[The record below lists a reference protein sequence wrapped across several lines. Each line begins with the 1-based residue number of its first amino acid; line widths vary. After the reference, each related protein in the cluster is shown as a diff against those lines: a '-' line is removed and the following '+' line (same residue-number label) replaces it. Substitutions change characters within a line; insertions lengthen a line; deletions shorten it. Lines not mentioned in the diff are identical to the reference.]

1 MLGCLACSADLYCE
15 EGRVLVRRRA
25 QPGAADE
32 VSDWKAKVDAF
43 FGSYLCHFEVNP
55 EKVEASVQSSNSC
68 QTAGEVKVYKDIE
81 QPSSLRDNMASLSLI
96 EESTTIASYSLCD
109 GLQVFVCQGDITK
122 QHADALVNAANQDLE
137 HSAGVAAA
145 LSRAG
150 GPEIQRESDELVK
163 CFGKIPIG
171 ETVVTTGGNLKCK
184 KLLHAVVPVGGKAS
198 KRDKMLLEKTV
209 HSALKFSE
217 IMEFQSIAIPCIS
230 SGVSGVPLTVCTEAI
245 VAAVKDFGSVGGRN
259 TAHIYICIDSLL
271 YIYIYITSNTI
282 FDCCLC
288 RHLMLSK
295 LTNSLKK
302 SKIQVSLEY

>member
-1 MLGCLACSADLYCE
+1 SPRCFNESGMAVVVGELS
-15 EGRVLVRRRA
+15 LVHAR
-25 QPGAADE
+25 
-32 VSDWKAKVDAF
+32 
-43 FGSYLCHFEVNP
+43 LL
-55 EKVEASVQSSNSC
+55 
-68 QTAGEVKVYKDIE
+68 DIE
-81 QPSSLRDNMASLSLI
+81 QPSSLHDNIASLSLS

-163 CFGKIPIG
+163 CFGKISIG

-184 KLLHAVVPVGGKAS
+184 KLLHAVGPIGGKPS

-230 SGVSGVPLTVCTEAI
+230 SGVSGVPLTVVKSVKPLVHNVSPSQFSHTFTHKHSLKRKKNNCLSFLVWIDTRQSFWTGTLRFPQ
-245 VAAVKDFGSVGGRN
+245 VAFSS
-259 TAHIYICIDSLL
+259 AHCNLE
-271 YIYIYITSNTI
+271 
-282 FDCCLC
+282 
-288 RHLMLSK
+288 K
-295 LTNSLKK
+295 LTLYLLPPKF
-302 SKIQVSLEY
+302 L

>member
-1 MLGCLACSADLYCE
+1 KKKKK
-15 EGRVLVRRRA
+15 RLV
-25 QPGAADE
+25 
-32 VSDWKAKVDAF
+32 
-43 FGSYLCHFEVNP
+43 
-55 EKVEASVQSSNSC
+55 
-68 QTAGEVKVYKDIE
+68 DIE
-81 QPSSLRDNMASLSLI
+81 EPSSLRDNMASLSLS

-230 SGVSGVPLTVCTEAI
+230 SGVCGVPLTVCTEAT
-245 VAAVKDFGSVGGRN
+245 VALTTRFIKEAEDETMPGDSVLLEGLPGLQSNAVFFLNLVP
-259 TAHIYICIDSLL
+259 
-271 YIYIYITSNTI
+271 
-282 FDCCLC
+282 FDGDPDGVAV
-288 RHLMLSK
+288 
-295 LTNSLKK
+295 
-302 SKIQVSLEY
+302 QVR